1 MEDIVITSYKEQIKE
16 SSLKADAIKSAG
28 FDIIIEELEKRQ
40 VKTSK
45 IKDFFNSIEKSYTM
59 DDLNKLTL
67 GDLEE
72 VVSDINDQVT
82 RLLIAKVEIADA
94 VVRKSKVVAL
104 SKSPDGK
111 IKEKDNYI
119 LVGSNL
125 AKEINNEG
133 IASGL
138 EICIR
143 NYCSQKIY
151 QANYREKMIE
161 KEKELGIY
169 DEEERSINRGL
180 INEKITES
188 NKSLD
193 PKQKLLFS
201 IFNREIDDYRDITF
215 EKAKENYHN
224 EFNNRMKNLKEYK

>member
-1 MEDIVITSYKEQIKE
+1 MEDIVITSYKQQIKE
-16 SSLKADAIKSAG
+16 SSLKADAIKSGG
-28 FDIIIEELEKRQ
+28 FDIVIEELEKKG
-40 VKTSK
+40 VKTSN
-45 IKDFFNSIEKSYTM
+45 IKNFFNKIVNSYTM

-72 VVSDINDQVT
+72 VIEDINTQVT
-82 RLLIAKVEIADA
+82 RLLIAKVEIADT
-94 VVRKSKVVAL
+94 VVRKSKIVAL

-111 IKEKDNYI
+111 VSEKDNYV

-133 IASGL
+133 VASGL
-138 EICIR
+138 ELCIR

-169 DEEERSINRGL
+169 DEEERNNNREIINQKMSSDT
-180 INEKITES
+180 IN
-188 NKSLD
+188 LD
-193 PKQKLLFS
+193 PKHRLLFS
-201 IFNREIDDYRDITF
+201 IFNKDIEEDESINF
-215 EKAKENYHN
+215 EKAKDNYRDA
-224 EFNNRMKNLKEYK
+224 FNRRLQNLQEYK

>member
-1 MEDIVITSYKEQIKE
+1 MEDIVITSYKQQIKE
-16 SSLKADAIKSAG
+16 SSLKADAIKSGG
-28 FDIIIEELEKRQ
+28 FDLVIEEIEKRG
-40 VKTSK
+40 VKTSN
-45 IKDFFNSIEKSYTM
+45 IKNFFNKIVNSYTM

-72 VVSDINDQVT
+72 VIEDINKQVT
-82 RLLIAKVEIADA
+82 RLLIAKVEIADT
-94 VVRKSKVVAL
+94 VVRKSKLVAL
-104 SKSPDGK
+104 SKSPNGK
-111 IKEKDNYI
+111 VGEKDNYV

-138 EICIR
+138 ELCIR

-169 DEEERSINRGL
+169 DEEERNNNREIINQK
-180 INEKITES
+180 IDNETTR
-188 NKSLD
+188 LD
-193 PKQKLLFS
+193 PKHKLLFS
-201 IFNREIDDYRDITF
+201 IFNKDIEEDESISF
-215 EKAKENYHN
+215 EKAKDNYRDA
-224 EFNNRMKNLKEYK
+224 FNKRLQNLQQYK

>member
-138 EICIR
+138 EVCIR

>member
-16 SSLKADAIKSAG
+16 SSFKADAIKSGG
-28 FDIIIEELEKRQ
+28 FDIVIEELEKRQ
-40 VKTSK
+40 VKTSR
-45 IKDFFNSIEKSYTM
+45 IKEFFNKIINCYTM

-72 VVSDINDQVT
+72 VIEDINSQVT
-82 RLLIAKVEIADA
+82 RLLIAKAEIADA
-94 VVRKSKVVAL
+94 VVRKSKLVAL

-111 IKEKDNYI
+111 VKEKDHYV
-119 LVGSNL
+119 LVGTNL
-125 AKEINNEG
+125 AKEITNEG
-133 IASGL
+133 IASGI
-138 EICIR
+138 EVCIR

-169 DEEERSINRGL
+169 DEEERNTNKNL
-180 INEKITES
+180 INEKIDDNS
-188 NKSLD
+188 KKMD

-201 IFNREIDDYRDITF
+201 IFNRDIDDYENINFD
-215 EKAKENYHN
+215 KAKEEYLIA
-224 EFNNRMKNLKEYK
+224 FNQRIKNIKDYK